1 MDWLPVNP
9 LLLGGYI
16 DFGYLWSEGI
26 DDPWG
31 LRGSFSITICFS

>member
-9 LLLGGYI
+9 LLLVGYI
-16 DFGYLWSEGI
+16 DFLDTLSEGI

-31 LRGSFSITICFS
+31 LKGSFSITICFS